1 MAPGEVA
8 GLQRGVRRAGAGGRA
23 VTWGCSASPD
33 RRDPLAGYRAALTA
47 AGLPVSDSLVATVTA
62 YHRRDGADA
71 MRTLLATAEPPDAV
85 FCFNDLLAVGALHTA
100 AEHGLEVPRD
110 LAVVGFDGSEEGA
123 YTRPPLTTIAPDIG
137 AIAEQAVG
145 LLAGHADERAPTELV
160 TPFSLRVRASTGAA
174 DGRR

>member
-1 MAPGEVA
+1 VP
-8 GLQRGVRRAGAGGRA
+8 
-23 VTWGCSASPD
+23 TAS
-33 RRDPLAGYRAALTA
+33 TA
-47 AGLPVSDSLVATVTA
+47 AASTATGTPSTSPEPRNRNV
-62 YHRRDGADA
+62 GS
-71 MRTLLATAEPPDAV
+71 RTSTS
-85 FCFNDLLAVGALHTA
+85 
-100 AEHGLEVPRD
+100 
-110 LAVVGFDGSEEGA
+110 GSEEGA